1 MPYEDPLI
9 WILAFFQI
17 SPDLEIS
24 QCEEAHIV
32 TVPEED
38 LNQLSSKLTSEL
50 VLTFQI
56 LFTKHL
62 RFWFVQKCGKRI
74 GTYLYFANLAYIL

>member
-1 MPYEDPLI
+1 MKTL
-9 WILAFFQI
+9 LFGFSLFFQI

-56 LFTKHL
+56 LFTKHISG
-62 RFWFVQKCGKRI
+62 FG
-74 GTYLYFANLAYIL
+74 LYRNVENE